1 MTTDPTVA
9 TAAGLQASLLD
20 ALSEAIGISFIMVD
34 RTDHIVHSSRDI
46 SRYFPVP
53 EQYLRPGTRLRD
65 FLGAT
70 YDLAGHPSLGNIPG
84 DAAGRDEWVAQR
96 IATHWRERSD
106 VQEKDAQGRWLRISK
121 RRLPSGYGL
130 CMVSD
135 ITDQKKREEQ
145 WRADIER
152 VQLTEEILD
161 NLPSPICVYD
171 RDLTLV
177 AVNRSFC
184 ALRNENAEAMLG
196 TTATAVFGTSMAERL
211 DAACR
216 HTLETGV
223 PSSREERMAAR
234 DGGCAVVTIRN
245 QRVGKPGRYFIVSSF
260 DEGKVPGLH
269 ADAPMPV
276 HKTDAHRAGPF
287 GGRPSPLERL
297 KAAILLGRKAIVVTD
312 DPAFD
317 AACSGVLAAM
327 GAETCSV
334 RNAQETEAFFDVA
347 CSVSIHID
355 IAIVDTQMDLACLE
369 VAERHAGAVLT
380 LDSYEVDAELPAQLA
395 FLADNASPGGDAA
408 ELPAIREPARR
419 TEPRQVQVLVAEDNP
434 INQIVFSQILEGMGY
449 GYRIADR
456 GDEAVRLWEE
466 LRPHVV
472 LMDLTLPGMNGL
484 EAAREIRERDRRLG
498 YGTPIVGVLVQAFDN
513 GREDCLAAGMDDAI
527 VKPISP
533 DIVEAVFRRVAPD
546 MVANPA

>member
-1 MTTDPTVA
+1 MTTDATVA

-20 ALSEAIGISFIMVD
+20 ALSDALGIAFIMVD
-34 RTDHIVHSSRDI
+34 GNDHIVHSSREI

-53 EQYLRPGTRLRD
+53 QQYLRPGTRLRD

-70 YDLAGHPSLGNIPG
+70 YDLADRSGAQG

-96 IATHWRERSD
+96 IAAHWRERSD

-135 ITDQKKREEQ
+135 ITEQKKREER

-161 NLPSPICVYD
+161 NLPYPICVYD

-184 ALRNENAEAMLG
+184 ALRNASAETLLG
-196 TTATAVFGTSMAERL
+196 TTATAVFGGQMAERL
-211 DAACR
+211 ETACR

-234 DGGCAVVTIRN
+234 DGGCALVTIRN
-245 QRVGKPGRYFIVSSF
+245 QRVGKPGRYFVVSSF
-260 DEGKVPGLH
+260 DEGRLPGLE
-269 ADAPMPV
+269 ADVLMAPRDV
-276 HKTDAHRAGPF
+276 DLRSAGPF
-287 GGRPSPLERL
+287 GGRWSPSEWLQ
-297 KAAILLGRKAIVVTD
+297 AA
-312 DPAFD
+312 
-317 AACSGVLAAM
+317 VLAGRRAIIVTGDPSFEASCSRVLATM

-347 CSVSIHID
+347 SSVSIHID
-355 IAIVDTQMDLACLE
+355 IAIVDTQMNLACLE
-369 VAERHAGAVLT
+369 IAECHARAVLP
-380 LDSYEVDAELPAQLA
+380 LDSFQIDAELPARLA
-395 FLADNASPGGDAA
+395 SLGAKVPPAGDTREIPAA
-408 ELPAIREPARR
+408 REPVARSR
-419 TEPRQVQVLVAEDNP
+419 QRQVQVLVAEDNP

-449 GYRIADR
+449 AYRIADR

-466 LRPHVV
+466 LRPHIV
-472 LMDLTLPGMNGL
+472 LMDLTLPVLNGL
-484 EAAREIRERDRRLG
+484 EATREIRERDRRLG
-498 YGTPIVGVLVQAFDN
+498 YGTPVVGVLVQAFDN
-513 GREDCLAAGMDDAI
+513 SGDDCLAAGMNDTM

-533 DIVEAVFRRVAPD
+533 DIIEAVFRRLVPD
-546 MVANPA
+546 MIAGQG